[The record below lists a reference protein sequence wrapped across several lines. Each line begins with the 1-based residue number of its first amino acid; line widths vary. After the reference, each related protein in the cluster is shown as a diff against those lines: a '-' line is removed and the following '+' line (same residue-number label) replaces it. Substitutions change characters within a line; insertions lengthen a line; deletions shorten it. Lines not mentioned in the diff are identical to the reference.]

1 MAARREGLRAGC
13 RLTSA
18 CSRRRGGFKGN
29 VGLCAI
35 TEKSPQLMRGPLGR
49 LERIRG
55 VGGSLVGVRPIALA
69 WSGGKDSSLT
79 LAALRADPTVEVV
92 ALVTTM
98 TRDYD
103 RISMHGIRRAV
114 LDAQVAALGLPLVEV
129 IIPAAASNR
138 VYEEALAVALAVLR
152 QQHPDVRHLA
162 FGDLFLEDVRAYR
175 ERLLPPLGWTPVF
188 PLWGRDT
195 AALARDFVGAGYR
208 AILTCVDTT
217 QLGAEFAGR
226 DFDAALLAELPAT
239 VDPCGE
245 RGEFHTCVYAGPIF
259 QQPVA
264 IQVGTRVRR
273 DGRFEYCDLTL
284 NTAASAA

>member
-1 MAARREGLRAGC
+1 MDA
-13 RLTSA
+13 
-18 CSRRRGGFKGN
+18 
-29 VGLCAI
+29 
-35 TEKSPQLMRGPLGR
+35 
-49 LERIRG
+49 
-55 VGGSLVGVRPIALA
+55 RPIALA
-69 WSGGKDSSLT
+69 WSGGKDSSLA

-92 ALVTTM
+92 ALVTTL

-103 RISMHGIRRAV
+103 RISMHGVRRTV
-114 LDAQVAALGLPLVEV
+114 LDAQVAALGLPLVEAM
-129 IIPAAASNR
+129 IPAAASNL
-138 VYEEALAVALAVLR
+138 VYEEALTAALAVLR
-152 QQHPDVRHLA
+152 QQHPDLRHLA

-226 DFDAALLAELPAT
+226 DFDAAFLAELPAT

-259 QQPVA
+259 RQPLA
-264 IQVGTRVRR
+264 IQAGARVRR

-284 NTAASAA
+284 LSTGASAA